1 MYLSAIL
8 IMASPFT
15 DMCICIYVY
24 MHTYVLM
31 LHINLHAYIY
41 FSVVTIT
48 QSPEN
53 TTVCRGSDVTIS
65 CGYQFVSALAVT
77 WIINDTSFDQST
89 ITSNPSSYQMNFTSN
104 TQAKTFL
111 LTVFSI
117 NGNTTFQCALHS
129 DPVTT
134 STTGTVTVIGM

>member
-1 MYLSAIL
+1 M
-8 IMASPFT
+8 
-15 DMCICIYVY
+15 
-24 MHTYVLM
+24 
-31 LHINLHAYIY
+31 
-41 FSVVTIT
+41 TIT

-65 CGYQFVSALAVT
+65 CGYQFASALAVT
-77 WIINDTSFDQST
+77 WIINDTSFDLST
-89 ITSNPSSYQMNFTSN
+89 IASNPSSYHLNFTHTAQSI
-104 TQAKTFL
+104 L

-129 DPVTT
+129 DPITT